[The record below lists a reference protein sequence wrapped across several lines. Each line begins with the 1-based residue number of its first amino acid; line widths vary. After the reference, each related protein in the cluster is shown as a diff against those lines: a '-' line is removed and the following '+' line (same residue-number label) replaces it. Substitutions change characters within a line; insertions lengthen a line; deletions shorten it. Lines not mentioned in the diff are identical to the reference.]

1 MIINKN
7 ITIIK
12 IREIKK
18 SKTKVKDIYLYYL
31 NKTQYLYET
40 KICDL
45 VNIFKWFSFNIIKD
59 LFILKQI

>member
-31 NKTQYLYET
+31 NKTQYIYET

-45 VNIFKWFSFNIIKD
+45 VYAFLNDFLLISSKIY
-59 LFILKQI
+59 LF